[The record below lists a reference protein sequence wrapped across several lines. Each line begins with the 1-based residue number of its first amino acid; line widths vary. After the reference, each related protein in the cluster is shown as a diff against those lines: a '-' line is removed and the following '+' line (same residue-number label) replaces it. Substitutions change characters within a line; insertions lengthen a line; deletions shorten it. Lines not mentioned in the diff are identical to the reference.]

1 LPADL
6 RASLHEVATAG
17 DVVLFENPEAFPRTF
32 YVPSAVTEADPVRR
46 LEMIAGGQA
55 DLHRT
60 VVLSAP
66 SPPGG
71 GPPGAPGEV
80 RIESDRAERVQL
92 GVRAEA
98 PGFVVLT
105 DQDYPGWSVTVNG
118 DPAPLLPAN
127 HAFRAVPVP
136 AGESTVVWTYR
147 PWSVWIGIGI
157 SLVTFICVAVVL
169 GRRSASGS

>member
-1 LPADL
+1 
-6 RASLHEVATAG
+6 
-17 DVVLFENPEAFPRTF
+17 
-32 YVPSAVTEADPVRR
+32 VTEADPVRR
-46 LEMIAGGQA
+46 LEMIAGGQP

-60 VVLSAP
+60 VILSAP
-66 SPPGG
+66 PPAGTGG
-71 GPPGAPGEV
+71 GPPGATGEV

-92 GVRAEA
+92 AVHAQA

-118 DPAPLLPAN
+118 NPAPLLPAN

-157 SLVTFICVAVVL
+157 SLVTFIAVAVVL
-169 GRRSASGS
+169 SWPAGRGAP